1 MSTGLF
7 AGWFGREAS
16 RSRGQVAL
24 LRNAVA
30 ASVEQLE
37 SRTLLTAVLADTADT
52 YIRNNSYANVNF
64 GAAPYMIVK
73 NPNGGDARAALVK
86 FDLGSVGTIT
96 SGVLRATAS
105 LEFPEAT
112 PYTMSVFP
120 VTQTSWEEGDGT
132 VDSRN
137 GNGTD
142 TDNNPPGELTWNNAG
157 AIFNAAVGS
166 PALASTT
173 INRYGMQTYSW
184 DLTSYLQQQ
193 KQAGQNVVSFLFY
206 TQEQGA
212 LWTKILSR
220 ESGPYGPSLVING
233 TGPSAPTATINAP
246 DVNNASVQ
254 TMPVSVTYSGDL
266 PIDPGSIA
274 PSNIT
279 VQGPAGALPVLD
291 AAVSQQGAGNSTTVI
306 YDVAAPAGGW
316 NAADNGFY
324 TVVVQPNQVRDT
336 GGGAAISSEGTFRAY
351 VDDTVPPSSGILA
364 PDVTSAGQ
372 STYQFNVTFNDNVAM
387 DTSWV
392 DVDNVGVTGP
402 TGQAL
407 TILSAHVD
415 NPANGTPR
423 TATYTVAAP
432 GGVWTAADNG
442 AYTVNYRSAQ
452 VRDTAGNAAAP
463 STVTFNVA
471 IPSATDTTPPTASIS
486 APSITSAGGATQ
498 QITVTYSDNVA
509 VDVSSIGSNDIAV
522 TGPRGRLDVTAVS
535 TQQSANAPTVVA
547 TYTVAAPGGSWNA
560 ADDGTYTV
568 TLSPNKVHDT
578 SGNSAASVSGSF
590 GVNIAASVPDSTP
603 PTATISVGNI
613 NSPGGVQTVT
623 VVYTDNIAVS
633 AASIDPSDLTVLAP
647 ALGRVAV
654 SGVSITP
661 NQDSAQITAVYTLA
675 APGGSWGAEDDGN
688 YTVELTPGGVTD
700 TSGNAAAGSPSTFT
714 VNIPTVDTVP
724 PSASIS
730 APDVLSPGGTNE
742 AITVTFADNVAI
754 DISSINASDISVVGP
769 SGPLAVT
776 AVNVGATQNGTP
788 VSATFTVAAPGGTW
802 GPEDNGDYTVTLLA
816 GTVRDTSGNAA
827 PQTSNVFHVNA
838 TLPDT
843 TPPSAQ
849 ITAPDISS
857 AGGTTQTV
865 TVIYTDNVAVNA
877 ASIDASDIS
886 VSGPAGALAVTAVH
900 LAGGS
905 GSPLVVTYTL
915 AAPGGAWTAAA
926 NGSYT
931 VALNA
936 DQVTDLAGNPA
947 GGTSGSFVVDIS
959 AAVNPP
965 TTDQTF
971 ANGQTVDTQFV
982 TEDIIT
988 EPDGKILAVG
998 HEGDLASGQSQ
1009 GVIERINTDGTI
1021 DRTFGNNGMVIS
1033 TAGVNEAYYSLVLQ
1047 DAGHF
1052 IVAGTSGGDFVLAR
1066 YDLSGHLDGAFGT
1079 GGRVITDF
1087 GTTADAARA
1096 LAIAPDGMIVAG
1108 GDSDGNFAFSQYDP
1122 NGHLDPNFA
1131 QNGRA
1136 LFGIGS
1142 GNDGMGDM
1150 AIEGDGKI
1158 VATGANGATVVVV
1171 RLTASGEPDGT
1182 FGTGGL
1188 ANVLGL
1194 AALTDNGA
1202 DHSESL
1208 AVQGNGYIL
1217 VANRTGNGHFGVARL
1232 TPAGA
1237 LDPTF
1242 GAGGIAAANFG
1253 GDDDADSIVVQPTG
1267 EIIVIGTSLKNGT
1280 GQTAVA
1286 AFDPNGSPLTSYGSG
1301 GMQTFPT
1308 GISTTSRELHIG
1320 DIVLRAFGTR
1330 TADGRVV
1337 IGTSDEAVSGTT
1349 SSTLRRIPVP
1359 GAEVGASTGT
1369 ETPLGT
1375 FGQVGRKHV
1384 KLVVTDLDGTRITIT
1399 LTGGT
1404 GQAFQSGDRIH
1415 LVINDLG
1422 RGVSLTI
1429 TGKGGDGRIS
1439 LSDVTISGTLR
1450 SMQAK
1455 NSDLFGQLHVTGAIG
1470 KLVLG
1475 NISGL
1480 VWSGDSIASV
1490 SAGDLSGN
1498 LYASGAIGKVK
1509 FANVSGT
1516 IASGSG
1522 VIGGVAA
1529 ASLNDARILSGANL
1543 GTDGAIGGTNSDAD
1557 SFGPGSI
1564 GTIKVT
1570 GAIKSSFIG
1579 AGVNPVDSTFGNNND
1594 ISAGSGSTIHSIVAR
1609 SADSASRF
1617 EASAFGKIKL
1627 PATVNVL
1634 SDPRFRVL

>member
-1 MSTGLF
+1 
-7 AGWFGREAS
+7 
-16 RSRGQVAL
+16 
-24 LRNAVA
+24 LRDAVA
-30 ASVEQLE
+30 ASIEQLE
-37 SRTLLTAVLADTADT
+37 SRTLLTTVLADTADT
-52 YIRNNSYANVNF
+52 YVRNNSYANVNF
-64 GAAPYMIVK
+64 GAAPYLIVK
-73 NPNGGDARAALVK
+73 NPNGGDARAALVE
-86 FDLGSVGTIT
+86 FDLSSVGTIS
-96 SGVLRATAS
+96 SGILRATAS

-120 VTQTSWEEGDGT
+120 VTQTSWVEGDGT
-132 VDSRN
+132 VNSRN

-142 TDNNPPGELTWNNAG
+142 TDNSPPGELTWNNGG
-157 AIFNAAVGS
+157 AIINAALSS

-184 DLTSYLQQQ
+184 DLTGYLQQQ

-220 ESGPYGPSLVING
+220 ESGGFGPSLVING
-233 TGPSAPTATINAP
+233 SGPSAPIATVNAP
-246 DVNNASVQ
+246 DVNNAAVQ
-254 TMPVSVTYSGDL
+254 TVPVSVTYNGDL

-274 PSNIT
+274 TSNIT

-291 AAVSQQGAGNSTTVI
+291 AAISQQGSGNSLTAI

-324 TVVVQPNQVRDT
+324 TVIVQPNQVRDT
-336 GGGAAISSEGTFRAY
+336 GGGAAVSSEGTFRAY
-351 VDDTVPPSSGILA
+351 VNDTVPPSSNIFA
-364 PDVTSAGQ
+364 PDVIAAGQ
-372 STYQFNVTFNDNVAM
+372 STYQFTVTFSDDVAI

-402 TGQAL
+402 GGQAL
-407 TILSAHVD
+407 TVLSAQVD
-415 NPANGTPR
+415 NASNGTPR

-432 GGVWTAADNG
+432 GGAWAAADNG
-442 AYTVNYRSAQ
+442 AYTVDYRAAQ

-471 IPSATDTTPPTASIS
+471 IPTTTPDNTPPTASIS
-486 APSITSAGGATQ
+486 APTISSGGGATQ
-498 QITVTYSDNVA
+498 QIAVTYSDDVA
-509 VDVSSIGSNDIAV
+509 IDISTIGNNDISVVGPHGRLNV
-522 TGPRGRLDVTAVS
+522 TGVTLN
-535 TQQSANAPTVVA
+535 QSANAPTVVA
-547 TYTVAAPGGSWNA
+547 TYTVAAPGGSWNST
-560 ADDGTYTV
+560 DDGSYTV
-568 TLSPNKVHDT
+568 TLNPNKVRDT
-578 SGNSAASVSGSF
+578 SGNPAASVSGSF
-590 GVNIAASVPDSTP
+590 DVNIPVPVPDTTP
-603 PTATISVGNI
+603 PTAAISVGNI
-613 NSPGGVQTVT
+613 TSAGGVETVT

-633 AASIDPSDLTVLAP
+633 AGSIDPSDLTVLAP
-647 ALGRVAV
+647 GLGRVAV
-654 SGVSITP
+654 SGVTITP
-661 NQDSAQITAVYTLA
+661 TQDSAQITAVYTLT
-675 APGGSWGAEDDGN
+675 APGGSWGAEDNGN
-688 YTVELTPGGVTD
+688 YTVELTPGAVTD
-700 TSGNAAAGSPSTFT
+700 TSGNAAAAPPATFT
-714 VNIPTVDTVP
+714 VNIATPDTIP

-730 APDVLSPGGTNE
+730 APDILTPGGTNE

-754 DISSINASDISVVGP
+754 DISSIAAGDITVVGP
-769 SGPLAVT
+769 SGALAVT

-788 VSATFTVAAPGGTW
+788 ISATFAVAAPGGTW

-816 GTVRDTSGNAA
+816 GTVRDTSGNTA

-857 AGGTTQTV
+857 GGGATQTI

-886 VSGPAGALAVTAVH
+886 VTGPAGALPVIAVH
-900 LAGGS
+900 AASGS
-905 GSPLVVTYTL
+905 GSPLVVTYTVS
-915 AAPGGAWTAAA
+915 APGGTWDAAD

-931 VALNA
+931 IALNA
-936 DQVTDLAGNPA
+936 GQVTDLAGNPV
-947 GGTSGSFVVDIS
+947 GGTSGSFVVDITGP
-959 AAVNPP
+959 VTGPP
-965 TTDQTF
+965 TDQTF
-971 ANGQTVDTQFV
+971 ANGQTVNTQFV

-988 EPDGKILAVG
+988 EADGQILAVG
-998 HEGDLASGQSQ
+998 HQGDLAAGQSQ
-1009 GVIERINTDGTI
+1009 GVVERFNTDGTV
-1021 DRTFGNNGMVIS
+1021 DRTFGANGMVIS
-1033 TAGVNEAYYSLVLQ
+1033 TAGINEAYYSITLQ
-1047 DAGHF
+1047 GASHF
-1052 IVAGTSGGDFVLAR
+1052 LIAGTSGGDFVVAR
-1066 YDLSGHLDGAFGT
+1066 YDLAGHLDGTFGT

-1096 LAIAPDGMIVAG
+1096 VAIAPDGMIVAG
-1108 GDSDGNFAFSQYDP
+1108 GDSDGNFAFAQYDP

-1131 QNGRA
+1131 QSGRA
-1136 LFGIGS
+1136 LFGIGA
-1142 GNDGMGDM
+1142 GNDGMGDLT
-1150 AIEGDGKI
+1150 IEGDGKI
-1158 VATGANGATVVVV
+1158 VAVGANGGTVVAV

-1182 FGTGGL
+1182 FGNGGL
-1188 ANVLGL
+1188 VNVLGL
-1194 AALTDNGA
+1194 AALTDSGV

-1208 AVQGNGYIL
+1208 AIQGNGFIL
-1217 VANRTGNGHFGVARL
+1217 VANRTSNGHFGVARL
-1232 TPAGA
+1232 NPGGA

-1253 GDDDADSIVVQPTG
+1253 GNDDADSIIVQPTG

-1280 GQTAVA
+1280 GETAVA
-1286 AFDPNGSPLTSYGSG
+1286 AFDPNGSPLTTYGSG

-1308 GISTTSRELHIG
+1308 GMSTTSRQLHVG

-1330 TADGRVV
+1330 TPDGRIV
-1337 IGTSDEAVSGTT
+1337 IGTSNEAVSGTT

-1359 GAEVGASTGT
+1359 GAVVGASSGD

-1375 FGQVGRKHV
+1375 FGQVGRKRT
-1384 KLVVTDLDGTRITIT
+1384 KLVFTDLDGTRITIT
-1399 LTGGT
+1399 LVGGT

-1422 RGVSLTI
+1422 HGVTLTI
-1429 TGKGGDGRIS
+1429 TGKGGDGRVS

-1450 SMQAK
+1450 SMVAK

-1490 SAGDLSGN
+1490 MAGDLSGN

-1522 VIGGVAA
+1522 VIGSVTAA
-1529 ASLNDARILSGANL
+1529 NLNSARILSGANL

-1557 SFGPGSI
+1557 SFGAGSI

-1570 GAIKSSFIG
+1570 GHITSSFIG
-1579 AGVNPVDSTFGNNND
+1579 AGVNPVDSTFGNDND
-1594 ISAGSGSTIHSIVAR
+1594 VSAGPGSVIHAISAKA
-1609 SADSASRF
+1609 ADSASRF
-1617 EASAFGKIKL
+1617 EATGFGKVRL

-1634 SDPRFRVL
+1634 NDPRFRVL